1 MAGGTMQLVAN
12 SSLTGV
18 TLTATSGNPSV
29 LVGTQTIPVSSLSVG
44 ANSVQITPG
53 SSILTALQSGATI
66 NHSLSCSYADGK
78 SVVSTAGTPYPPPP
92 LLPYAT
98 FSTSFVNINK
108 YNSDPPFALE
118 TPVSNNNTAFSF
130 TSSNTAVASINP
142 PTIINALKFNGTTNF
157 VDFGANIV
165 ELGKSSFT
173 IECWVKTS
181 GTSMGILNCQNSS
194 NSTWEIGEKSLYIDA
209 NGIPVFVGFQCNFI
223 YASVAV
229 NDNLWHHIAVTW
241 LYTGGTSGTPTFY
254 VDGINQTGTT
264 HPFYSQYPQYTA
276 NTFNVGTFV
285 FGKPTNQESVNFF
298 NGSVC
303 ELRIWSIARSANE
316 IFQNYRRML
325 AGNETG
331 LVAYNRFN
339 QGIAGG
345 TNTGIT
351 NVTNNKTTGGYTGT
365 LSGSFVLTGTSSN
378 FVSGISIR
386 ESTDV
391 NVNGV
396 GTTTITATHEAS
408 SIYASTS
415 VSATLM
421 VISPLVSLYPF
432 NSNGN
437 DASTNNNNLTNVNNV
452 TFNTS
457 GRNQGDGAASF
468 SGNNYF
474 EIANDGRFSPDNFSI
489 TFWIKPM
496 IDTQN
501 YQSIATC
508 RKTDGTAGW
517 MIYITPSNNLEFWTG
532 NGSSSS
538 WSGYDQNLFS
548 NFGSLNTWVHVAF
561 TFTKASG
568 LLVVYIN
575 GGGLGVAGVLR
586 SYVNNTST
594 SLRIGAGGDAATYFL
609 RSGTLLDDFRIYNK
623 VLTETEVSRVFQG
636 YL

>member
-18 TLTATSGNPSV
+18 TLTATSGNQSV
-29 LVGTQTIPVSSLSVG
+29 PVGTQTIPVSSLSVG
-44 ANSVQITPG
+44 ANSVQITDPYIV
-53 SSILTALQSGATI
+53 SALQSGATI
-66 NHSLSCSYADGK
+66 NYSLSCSYANGK
-78 SVVSTAGTPYPPPP
+78 SVVSTAFP
-92 LLPYAT
+92 LPYAT

-108 YNSDPPFALE
+108 NNSDPPFALE

-130 TSSNTAVASINP
+130 TSSNTAVASIKP

-223 YASVAV
+223 YATVAV

-254 VDGINQTGTT
+254 VDGINRTGTT

-339 QGIAGG
+339 KGIAGG

-396 GTTTITATHEAS
+396 GTTTITATQEAS

-421 VISPLVSLYPF
+421 VISPLVSL
-432 NSNGN
+432 
-437 DASTNNNNLTNVNNV
+437 
-452 TFNTS
+452 
-457 GRNQGDGAASF
+457 
-468 SGNNYF
+468 
-474 EIANDGRFSPDNFSI
+474 
-489 TFWIKPM
+489 
-496 IDTQN
+496 
-501 YQSIATC
+501 
-508 RKTDGTAGW
+508 
-517 MIYITPSNNLEFWTG
+517 
-532 NGSSSS
+532 
-538 WSGYDQNLFS
+538 
-548 NFGSLNTWVHVAF
+548 
-561 TFTKASG
+561 
-568 LLVVYIN
+568 
-575 GGGLGVAGVLR
+575 
-586 SYVNNTST
+586 
-594 SLRIGAGGDAATYFL
+594 
-609 RSGTLLDDFRIYNK
+609 
-623 VLTETEVSRVFQG
+623 
-636 YL
+636 